1 MSNEDSGKLD
11 ETEEFQILVEIL
23 NEHGPWCVFGDLA
36 VICWTMPQHSLDA
49 SVVVAASV
57 LPDVRDNLIAAGFA
71 VEEYPTYLYARLPR
85 GQLQIQVM
93 AQFRH
98 QGFCE
103 RAKKFEVLGQ
113 VVPVASLTD
122 VIREKIWSWRDE
134 KRLAFKREQDETDLV
149 MLLIWYPEMRF
160 MMPEEIQSHSDQ
172 VRTELRRRQPMSAV
186 AEEKKVIKG
195 GAFLI
200 EERMPEEVFTPE
212 DFTEE
217 HRMIADTTRQFVD
230 NEVSTRIDELE
241 KHDWKLA
248 RELVGKAAD
257 LGLIGANIPEEYG
270 GLGLDQ
276 TSGALVGE
284 NIGRSASFATTL
296 GAESGIGLLPIIYFA
311 TEAAKQ
317 KYLPK
322 IASGELITAYA
333 LTEAGSGSD
342 AMAAKATA
350 RLSDDGTEYILN
362 GEKMWITNGGFA
374 DIFIVFAKV
383 DGDKFSAFIVERQPG
398 LTSGAEEHKM
408 GIKGSST
415 TALVLSDVRTPVENL
430 LGEIGK
436 GHKIAFNVLN
446 IGRFKLGAMC
456 IGGMKLMVHESVRYA
471 NERHQFGKSI
481 SSFGA
486 IKAKLAE
493 QAIKTWVGESMIY
506 RTLGMIEA
514 GVGAVDPKDMDAR
527 LRAIEEYA
535 AECSII
541 KVALSEYCDYVV
553 DEMVQIYGGYGYSAD
568 YPAERAYRDS
578 RINRIFEG
586 TNEINRMLIPGRLM
600 KSALSGR
607 LALLPAA
614 QALMDEVLSPQLG
627 GMDDDESVLAAEQK
641 LVQNAKKVALMTLGT
656 AAQKYMMKL
665 GDQQEILMGIADVI
679 MDTYAMESAILRAR
693 KLAATQGEAAAERYL
708 DITRVFCNDAVG
720 RIESRAKSTL
730 AGMSEGDELRTLLAA
745 LRRFTKLQPMN
756 TIVARQ
762 RIADDMITANKYVY

>member
-1 MSNEDSGKLD
+1 
-11 ETEEFQILVEIL
+11 
-23 NEHGPWCVFGDLA
+23 
-36 VICWTMPQHSLDA
+36 
-49 SVVVAASV
+49 
-57 LPDVRDNLIAAGFA
+57 
-71 VEEYPTYLYARLPR
+71 
-85 GQLQIQVM
+85 
-93 AQFRH
+93 
-98 QGFCE
+98 
-103 RAKKFEVLGQ
+103 
-113 VVPVASLTD
+113 
-122 VIREKIWSWRDE
+122 
-134 KRLAFKREQDETDLV
+134 
-149 MLLIWYPEMRF
+149 
-160 MMPEEIQSHSDQ
+160 
-172 VRTELRRRQPMSAV
+172 MSAV
-186 AEEKKVIKG
+186 AEQKQIFKG
-195 GAFLI
+195 GSFLI
-200 EERMPEEVFTPE
+200 EERTPEEIFTPE

-217 HRMIADTTRQFVD
+217 HRMIADTTRQFID
-230 NEVSTRIDELE
+230 NEVVSRIDELE

-248 RELVGKAAD
+248 RELIGKAAD

-276 TSGALVGE
+276 TSGALIGE

-296 GAESGIGLLPIIYFA
+296 GAESGIGLLPIVYFA
-311 TEAAKQ
+311 TDAAKQ

-322 IASGELITAYA
+322 VASGELITAYA

-350 RLSDDGTEYILN
+350 KLSDDGKEYILN

-430 LGEIGK
+430 LGEVGK

-456 IGGMKLMVHESVRYA
+456 IGGMKLMVHETVRYA

-493 QAIKTWVGESMIY
+493 QAIRTWVGESMIY
-506 RTLGMIEA
+506 RTLGLIEA
-514 GVGAVDPKDMDAR
+514 GIGAVDAKDMDAR

-541 KVALSEYCDYVV
+541 KVALSEYCDFVA
-553 DEMVQIYGGYGYSAD
+553 DEMVQVYGGYGYSAD

-600 KSALSGR
+600 KSALSGN

-627 GMDDDESVLAAEQK
+627 GLDDDDTLLAVEDK
-641 LVQNAKKVALMTLGT
+641 LTKNSKKEALMTLGT

-665 GDQQEILMGIADVI
+665 GDQQEILMGIADII
-679 MDTYAMESAILRAR
+679 MDAYAMETAILRAR
-693 KLAATQGEAAAERYL
+693 KLAASEGETAAARYL
-708 DITRVFCNDAVG
+708 DMTRVFCNDAVE
-720 RIESRAKSTL
+720 RIETRAKSTL

-745 LRRFTKLQPMN
+745 LRRFTKLQPIN
-756 TIVARQ
+756 TIAARQ
-762 RIADDMITANKYVY
+762 RIADDMIAANKYIY

>member
-1 MSNEDSGKLD
+1 
-11 ETEEFQILVEIL
+11 
-23 NEHGPWCVFGDLA
+23 
-36 VICWTMPQHSLDA
+36 
-49 SVVVAASV
+49 
-57 LPDVRDNLIAAGFA
+57 
-71 VEEYPTYLYARLPR
+71 
-85 GQLQIQVM
+85 
-93 AQFRH
+93 
-98 QGFCE
+98 
-103 RAKKFEVLGQ
+103 
-113 VVPVASLTD
+113 
-122 VIREKIWSWRDE
+122 
-134 KRLAFKREQDETDLV
+134 
-149 MLLIWYPEMRF
+149 
-160 MMPEEIQSHSDQ
+160 
-172 VRTELRRRQPMSAV
+172 MSAV
-186 AEEKKVIKG
+186 AEQKKIIKG

-200 EERMPEEVFTPE
+200 EERSPEEIFTPE

-217 HRMIADTTRQFVD
+217 HRMIAETTRQ
-230 NEVSTRIDELE
+230 
-241 KHDWKLA
+241 LA
-248 RELVGKAAD
+248 RQLVIKAAE

-276 TSGALVGE
+276 TSGALIGE
-284 NIGRSASFATTL
+284 NIGRCASFATTL
-296 GAESGIGLLPIIYFA
+296 GAESGIGLLPIVYFA
-311 TEAAKQ
+311 TDAAKR

-322 IASGELITAYA
+322 IATGELITAYA

-350 RLSDDGTEYILN
+350 RLSDDGKEYILN

-374 DIFIVFAKV
+374 DIFVVFAKV
-383 DGDKFSAFIVERQPG
+383 DGDKFTAFIVERQPG

-430 LGEIGK
+430 LGEVGK

-456 IGGMKLMVHESVRYA
+456 VGGMKLMVHESVRYA

-493 QAIKTWVGESMIY
+493 QAIRTWVGESVIY

-514 GVGAVDPKDMDAR
+514 SVSEVDPNDMDAR

-535 AECSII
+535 AECSIV
-541 KVALSEYCDYVV
+541 KVALSEYCDFVV

-600 KSALSGR
+600 KSALSGN

-614 QALMDEVLSPQLG
+614 QALMDEVLSPQ
-627 GMDDDESVLAAEQK
+627 MASFDDDDTLLAAEQK
-641 LVQNAKKVALMTLGT
+641 LTTNAKKVALMTLGT

-665 GDQQEILMGIADVI
+665 GEQQEILMGIADII
-679 MDTYAMESAILRAR
+679 MDTYAMETAILRAR
-693 KLAATQGEAAAERYL
+693 KLAASQGEDAVARYL
-708 DITRVFCNDAVG
+708 DMTRVFCNDAVG

-745 LRRFTKLQPMN
+745 LRRFTKLHPMN

-762 RIADDMITANKYVY
+762 RIADDLIAANKWIY

>member
-1 MSNEDSGKLD
+1 MS
-11 ETEEFQILVEIL
+11 
-23 NEHGPWCVFGDLA
+23 A
-36 VICWTMPQHSLDA
+36 VIEQKQIVSGG
-49 SVVVAASV
+49 SF
-57 LPDVRDNLIAAGFA
+57 LI
-71 VEEYPTYLYARLPR
+71 EDRT
-85 GQLQIQVM
+85 
-93 AQFRH
+93 
-98 QGFCE
+98 
-103 RAKKFEVLGQ
+103 
-113 VVPVASLTD
+113 
-122 VIREKIWSWRDE
+122 
-134 KRLAFKREQDETDLV
+134 
-149 MLLIWYPEMRF
+149 
-160 MMPEEIQSHSDQ
+160 PEEI
-172 VRTELRRRQPMSAV
+172 
-186 AEEKKVIKG
+186 
-195 GAFLI
+195 
-200 EERMPEEVFTPE
+200 FTPE

-217 HRMIADTTRQFVD
+217 HRMIAETTRQFVD
-230 NEVSTRIDELE
+230 NEVVPRIDELE
-241 KHDWKLA
+241 HHDWKLA
-248 RELVGKAAD
+248 RELVKKAAD

-296 GAESGIGLLPIIYFA
+296 GAESGIGLLPIIYFG

-322 IASGELITAYA
+322 VATGELITAYA

-350 RLSDDGTEYILN
+350 KLSADGTHYILN
-362 GEKMWITNGGFA
+362 GEKMFITNGGFA

-383 DGDKFSAFIVERQPG
+383 DGDKFSAFIVEKQEGVSP
-398 LTSGAEEHKM
+398 GAEEHKM

-415 TALVLSDVRTPVENL
+415 TPLALSDAKAPIENL
-430 LGEIGK
+430 LGEVGK
-436 GHKIAFNVLN
+436 GHKIAFNILN

-471 NERHQFGKSI
+471 NERQQFGKSI

-486 IKAKLAE
+486 IKSKLGE
-493 QAIKTWVGESMIY
+493 MAIRTYVGESMIY

-514 GVGAVDPKDMDAR
+514 GIGAVDTKDADGT

-541 KVALSEYCDYVV
+541 KVALSEYCDFVA
-553 DEMVQIYGGYGYSAD
+553 DEMVQIYGGYGYSAH

-614 QALMDEVLSPQLG
+614 QALMDEVLSPQMTG
-627 GMDDDESVLAAEQK
+627 FDDDEGLLAAEQK
-641 LVQNAKKVALMTLGT
+641 LAKNAKKVALMTLGT
-656 AAQKYMMKL
+656 AAQKYMMTL
-665 GDQQEILMGIADVI
+665 GDQQEILLGIADII
-679 MDTYAMESAILRAR
+679 MDAYAMESAILRTQ
-693 KLAATQGEAAAERYL
+693 KLAASGGEEAAARYV
-708 DITRVFCNDAVG
+708 DMTRVFCNDAVE
-720 RIESRAKSTL
+720 RIDGRAKNTL

-745 LRRFTKLQPMN
+745 LRRFTKLTPVN

-762 RIADDMITANKYVY
+762 RIADVLIEANKWAY

>member
-1 MSNEDSGKLD
+1 
-11 ETEEFQILVEIL
+11 
-23 NEHGPWCVFGDLA
+23 
-36 VICWTMPQHSLDA
+36 
-49 SVVVAASV
+49 
-57 LPDVRDNLIAAGFA
+57 
-71 VEEYPTYLYARLPR
+71 
-85 GQLQIQVM
+85 
-93 AQFRH
+93 
-98 QGFCE
+98 
-103 RAKKFEVLGQ
+103 
-113 VVPVASLTD
+113 
-122 VIREKIWSWRDE
+122 
-134 KRLAFKREQDETDLV
+134 
-149 MLLIWYPEMRF
+149 
-160 MMPEEIQSHSDQ
+160 
-172 VRTELRRRQPMSAV
+172 MSAV
-186 AEEKKVIKG
+186 AEQKKLVKG

-200 EERMPEEVFTPE
+200 EERTPEEIFTPE

-230 NEVSTRIDELE
+230 NEVVTRIDELE
-241 KHDWKLA
+241 KHDWKLS

-276 TSGALVGE
+276 TSGALIGE

-296 GAESGIGLLPIIYFA
+296 GAESGIGLLPIVYFA
-311 TEAAKQ
+311 TDAAKQ

-322 IASGELITAYA
+322 IAAGELITAYA

-350 RLSDDGTEYILN
+350 RLSDDGKEYILN

-430 LGEIGK
+430 LGEVGK

-456 IGGMKLMVHESVRYA
+456 VGGMKLMVHESVRYA

-493 QAIKTWVGESMIY
+493 QAIRTWIGESMIY

-514 GVGAVDPKDMDAR
+514 GVGAVDSKDMDAR

-541 KVALSEYCDYVV
+541 KVALSEYCDFVV

-600 KSALSGR
+600 KSALSGN
-607 LALLPAA
+607 LPLLPAA
-614 QALMDEVLSPQLG
+614 QALMDEVLTPQIQG
-627 GMDDDESVLAAEQK
+627 FDDDDALLAAEQK
-641 LVQNAKKVALMTLGT
+641 LATNAKKVALMTLGT

-665 GDQQEILMGIADVI
+665 GDQQEILMGIADII
-679 MDTYAMESAILRAR
+679 MDTYAMETAILRSR
-693 KLAATQGEAAAERYL
+693 KLAASQGEKASERYL
-708 DITRVFCNDAVG
+708 DMTRVFCNDAVG

-756 TIVARQ
+756 TIAARQ
-762 RIADDMITANKYVY
+762 RIADDMIAANKWIY